1 MRAGVFV
8 LGIVCLAGCDESV
21 GAAVAPDTAP
31 VVAPI
36 ARSATAGPGSAYAKA
51 EFAAQVLSDA
61 CIATRPSFDEGPAA
75 LAKLGG
81 FVQNSKTGTYF
92 HGSQNVSVK
101 IIPGRCSMVMTAQPG
116 TLQSVV
122 RTVRATNSDA
132 RVGDIRAIGGTA
144 YLSFFVTG
152 S

>member
-1 MRAGVFV
+1 MRAGIFI
-8 LGIVCLAGCDESV
+8 LGILCLAGCEDSV
-21 GAAVAPDTAP
+21 GSAIAPDTAP
-31 VVAPI
+31 AAPI
-36 ARSATAGPGSAYAKA
+36 ARSATASPGAAYPKA

-61 CIATRPSFDEGPAA
+61 CIATRPSFEGGPAA

-92 HGSQNVSVK
+92 HGSQNMSVK

-116 TLQSVV
+116 AVQSVL
-122 RTVRATNSDA
+122 RTVRATNSEA
-132 RVGDIRAIGGTA
+132 RVGNIRAIGGTA